1 MSLPHAPT
9 GGEFLKRHDCPTS
22 DTLDDYAR
30 HTLAAHKRQSVRLHL
45 SKCDFCV
52 AELQLLSNHPPLR
65 EAPHT
70 PARIPL
76 SLLLLAERSLPK
88 RHVLK
93 RPARRHAA

>member
-22 DTLDDYAR
+22 DTLDAYAR
-30 HTLAAHKRQSVRLHL
+30 RTLAALKRQSIRLHL
-45 SKCDFCV
+45 SKCDFCG
-52 AELQLLSNHPPLR
+52 AELQLLGKHPPMK
-65 EAPHT
+65 EAPYR

-93 RPARRHAA
+93 KSAGRHAA